1 MRQPALARRAAR
13 VPIPGAAA
21 PPAMPPTAAT
31 CHTDTPMDLS
41 PASPLHLLVVDD
53 DPQIRAMLAE
63 YLATFG
69 IEADGAEGGAAMRA
83 ALAARDYDL
92 VVLDLSL
99 PGENGLALCR
109 EIRERGDLPVIMLTA
124 RTELADRVVGLE
136 VGADDYVTKPFE
148 MRELVARIHTVLR
161 RARAGAGAG
170 LKRPA
175 TVAGHELRFGSWRLN
190 TTLRQLVDGE
200 ETVVPLSNA
209 EFRLLL
215 AFIEHPNRVLDRELL
230 INQARGRDLDVFDR
244 SIDLL
249 VSRLRQKLR
258 DDPRDPALI
267 RTVRGEGY
275 VFTGTVEG

>member
-1 MRQPALARRAAR
+1 MDFSPTL
-13 VPIPGAAA
+13 PIR
-21 PPAMPPTAAT
+21 
-31 CHTDTPMDLS
+31 
-41 PASPLHLLVVDD
+41 LLIVDD

-63 YLATFG
+63 YLSTFG
-69 IEADGAEGGAAMRA
+69 MEADGVEGGVEMRRAMMA
-83 ALAARDYDL
+83 TPYDL
-92 VVLDLSL
+92 VILDLSL

-109 EIRERGDLPVIMLTA
+109 ELRAQTDVAVIMLTA
-124 RTELADRVVGLE
+124 RAELADRVVGLE

-161 RARAGAGAG
+161 RSRGDARRA
-170 LKRPA
+170 PA
-175 TVAGHELRFGSWRLN
+175 PSGHELRFGDWRLN
-190 TTLRQLVDGE
+190 TTLRQLVDRE
-200 ETVVPLSNA
+200 EVVVPLSNA

-215 AFIEHPNRVLDRELL
+215 TFVEHPNRVLDRELL
-230 INQARGRDLDVFDR
+230 ISQARGRGLEVFDR

-275 VFTGTVEG
+275 VFTATLEG

>member
-1 MRQPALARRAAR
+1 
-13 VPIPGAAA
+13 
-21 PPAMPPTAAT
+21 
-31 CHTDTPMDLS
+31 MDLS
-41 PASPLHLLVVDD
+41 PATPLHLLIVDD
-53 DPQIRAMLAE
+53 DPQIRSMLAE

-83 ALAARDYDL
+83 ALAVRDYDL

-161 RARAGAGAG
+161 RSRGGG
-170 LKRPA
+170 VKRPPA
-175 TVAGHELRFGSWRLN
+175 VGGHELRFGHWRLN

-200 ETVVPLSNA
+200 DTVVPLSNA

-275 VFTGTVEG
+275 VFTGTAEG

>member
-1 MRQPALARRAAR
+1 MDFSPSL
-13 VPIPGAAA
+13 PIR
-21 PPAMPPTAAT
+21 
-31 CHTDTPMDLS
+31 
-41 PASPLHLLVVDD
+41 LLVVDD

-63 YLATFG
+63 YLSTFG
-69 IEADGAEGGAAMRA
+69 MQADGVEGGPQMRRAMA
-83 ALAARDYDL
+83 ECDYDL
-92 VVLDLSL
+92 VILDLSL
-99 PGENGLALCR
+99 PGESGLDLCR
-109 EIRERGDLPVIMLTA
+109 ELRAKTDVAVIMLTA

-161 RARAGAGAG
+161 RSRGDARRA
-170 LKRPA
+170 A
-175 TVAGHELRFGSWRLN
+175 TAAAPGGHELRFGSWRLN
-190 TTLRQLVDGE
+190 TMLRQLVDGDDV
-200 ETVVPLSNA
+200 VVPLSNA

-215 AFIEHPNRVLDRELL
+215 TFIEHPNRVLDRELL
-230 INQARGRDLDVFDR
+230 INQARGRGLDVFDR

-275 VFTGTVEG
+275 VFTTTPER

>member
-1 MRQPALARRAAR
+1 
-13 VPIPGAAA
+13 
-21 PPAMPPTAAT
+21 
-31 CHTDTPMDLS
+31 MDLS
-41 PASPLHLLVVDD
+41 PASPLHLLIVDD
-53 DPQIRAMLAE
+53 DPQIRSMLAE

-83 ALAARDYDL
+83 AMAVRDYDL

-161 RARAGAGAG
+161 RSRAAGANGGNGGAR
-170 LKRPA
+170 RPPA
-175 TVAGHELRFGSWRLN
+175 VGGHELRFGNWRLN

-258 DDPRDPALI
+258 DDPRDPTLI

>member
-1 MRQPALARRAAR
+1 
-13 VPIPGAAA
+13 
-21 PPAMPPTAAT
+21 
-31 CHTDTPMDLS
+31 MDLS
-41 PASPLHLLVVDD
+41 PATPLHLLIVDD
-53 DPQIRAMLAE
+53 DPQIRSMLAE

-83 ALAARDYDL
+83 ALAVRDYDL
-92 VVLDLSL
+92 LVLDLSL

-161 RARAGAGAG
+161 RSRGGG
-170 LKRPA
+170 VKRPPA
-175 TVAGHELRFGSWRLN
+175 VGGHELRFGHWRLN
-190 TTLRQLVDGE
+190 ATLRQLVDGE
-200 ETVVPLSNA
+200 DTVVPLSNA

>member
-1 MRQPALARRAAR
+1 MEFTPPL
-13 VPIPGAAA
+13 PIR
-21 PPAMPPTAAT
+21 
-31 CHTDTPMDLS
+31 
-41 PASPLHLLVVDD
+41 LLIVDD

-63 YLATFG
+63 YLSTFG
-69 IEADGAEGGAAMRA
+69 MHADGVEDGTAMRQAMA
-83 ALAARDYDL
+83 ATAYDL
-92 VVLDLSL
+92 VILDLSL

-109 EIRERGDLPVIMLTA
+109 ELRARTNVAVIMLTA
-124 RTELADRVVGLE
+124 RAELADRVVGLE

-161 RARAGAGAG
+161 RSRVHAGSGGPGVDGRRAAS
-170 LKRPA
+170 PS
-175 TVAGHELRFGSWRLN
+175 GHELRFGHWRLN
-190 TTLRQLVDGE
+190 TTLRQLVDRE
-200 ETVVPLSNA
+200 EVVVPLSNA

-215 AFIEHPNRVLDRELL
+215 AFVEQPNRVLDRELL
-230 INQARGRDLDVFDR
+230 INQARGRGLDVFDR

-275 VFTGTVEG
+275 VFTATLEG

>member
-1 MRQPALARRAAR
+1 
-13 VPIPGAAA
+13 
-21 PPAMPPTAAT
+21 
-31 CHTDTPMDLS
+31 MDLS
-41 PASPLHLLVVDD
+41 PATPLHLLIVDD
-53 DPQIRAMLAE
+53 DPQIRSMLAE

-83 ALAARDYDL
+83 ALAVRDYDL

-148 MRELVARIHTVLR
+148 MRELVARVHTVLR
-161 RARAGAGAG
+161 RSRGGG
-170 LKRPA
+170 VKRPPA
-175 TVAGHELRFGSWRLN
+175 VGGHELRFGHWRLN

-200 ETVVPLSNA
+200 DTVVPLSNA

-275 VFTGTVEG
+275 VFTGTAEG

>member
-1 MRQPALARRAAR
+1 MRMESTATAS
-13 VPIPGAAA
+13 A
-21 PPAMPPTAAT
+21 P
-31 CHTDTPMDLS
+31 LQ
-41 PASPLHLLVVDD
+41 LLVVDD
-53 DPQIRAMLAE
+53 DTQIRTMLAD
-63 YLATFG
+63 YLSTFG
-69 IEADGAEGGAAMRA
+69 MAADGAEGGAAMRA
-83 ALAARDYDL
+83 AMAGKTYDL
-92 VVLDLSL
+92 VILDLSL

-109 EIRERGDLPVIMLTA
+109 EIREQSDTPVIMLTA
-124 RTELADRVVGLE
+124 RAELADRVVGLE

-161 RARAGAGAG
+161 RSQGGQR
-170 LKRPA
+170 RPA
-175 TVAGHELRFGSWRLN
+175 AAAGHELRFGAWRLN

-200 ETVVPLSNA
+200 DTVVPLSNA

-215 AFIEHPNRVLDRELL
+215 TFIEHPHRVLDRELL

-258 DDPRDPALI
+258 DDPRDPVLI

-275 VFTGTVEG
+275 VFTANVET

>member
-1 MRQPALARRAAR
+1 
-13 VPIPGAAA
+13 
-21 PPAMPPTAAT
+21 
-31 CHTDTPMDLS
+31 MDHS
-41 PASPLHLLVVDD
+41 PATPLHLLIVDD
-53 DPQIRAMLAE
+53 DPQIRSMLAE

-83 ALAARDYDL
+83 AMATRDYDL

-99 PGENGLALCR
+99 RGENGLALCR

-161 RARAGAGAG
+161 RTRGGG
-170 LKRPA
+170 VKRSA
-175 TVAGHELRFGSWRLN
+175 AVGGHELRFGSWRLN

-258 DDPRDPALI
+258 DDPRDPTLI

-275 VFTGTVEG
+275 VFTGAVEA

>member
-1 MRQPALARRAAR
+1 MDTSALL
-13 VPIPGAAA
+13 
-21 PPAMPPTAAT
+21 PTR
-31 CHTDTPMDLS
+31 
-41 PASPLHLLVVDD
+41 LLIVDD
-53 DPQIRAMLAE
+53 DPQIRTMLGE

-69 IEADGAEGGAAMRA
+69 MEADGVEGGTAMRQA
-83 ALAARDYDL
+83 MLTTHYDL
-92 VVLDLSL
+92 VILDLSL

-109 EIRERGDLPVIMLTA
+109 EIRERGDTPVIMLTA
-124 RTELADRVVGLE
+124 RAELADRVVGLE

-161 RARAGAGAG
+161 RSRAGGRRA
-170 LKRPA
+170 PA
-175 TVAGHELRFGSWRLN
+175 SGSNEVRFGKWRLN
-190 TTLRQLVDGE
+190 PTLRQLVDE
-200 ETVVPLSNA
+200 ADTIVPLSNA

-215 AFIEHPNRVLDRELL
+215 TFLEHPNRVLDRELL
-230 INQARGRDLDVFDR
+230 INQARGRGLDVFDR

-275 VFTGTVEG
+275 VFNATVEG

>member
-1 MRQPALARRAAR
+1 
-13 VPIPGAAA
+13 
-21 PPAMPPTAAT
+21 
-31 CHTDTPMDLS
+31 MDLA
-41 PASPLHLLVVDD
+41 PATPSHLLIVDD
-53 DPQIRAMLAE
+53 DPQIRSMLVE

-69 IEADGAEGGAAMRA
+69 IEADGAEGGAAMRT

-109 EIRERGDLPVIMLTA
+109 EIRTCGDLPVIMLTA
-124 RTELADRVVGLE
+124 RTALADRVVGLE
-136 VGADDYVTKPFE
+136 LGADDYVTKPFE
-148 MRELVARIHTVLR
+148 MRELVARIHAVLR
-161 RARAGAGAG
+161 RCRGGAGV
-170 LKRPA
+170 KRSPPVGA
-175 TVAGHELRFGSWRLN
+175 HELRFSFWRLN
-190 TTLRQLVDGE
+190 TTLRQLVDGDD
-200 ETVVPLSNA
+200 TVVPLSNA

-230 INQARGRDLDVFDR
+230 INRARGRDLDVFDR

-275 VFTGTVEG
+275 VFTGAVES